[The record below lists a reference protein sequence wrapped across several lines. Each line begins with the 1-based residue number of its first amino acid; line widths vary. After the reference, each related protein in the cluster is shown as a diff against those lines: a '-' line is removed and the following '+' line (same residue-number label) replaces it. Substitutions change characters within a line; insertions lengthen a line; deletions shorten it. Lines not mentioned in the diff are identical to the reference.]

1 MKKYI
6 KYIIVVL
13 VIFVAGIMYSCE
25 GDKETVELVTSSAVT
40 ETEHETEHLTGES
53 IGQVCVHV
61 SGYVNAPGVYM
72 LPEGSRVYEAIEQ
85 AGDFHPDGDEG
96 FLNLA
101 EILYDGQKIVVLSK
115 EEAATAD
122 SSKATDSV
130 KDTESRLV
138 NINTAGKESL
148 MTLPGIG
155 ESRAESIIAYREENG
170 GFQTIEDIM
179 KVSGIKEASFN
190 KLKAYICTE

>member
-6 KYIIVVL
+6 KYVIVVL
-13 VIFVAGIMYSCE
+13 VVFVAGIMYSCE
-25 GDKETVELVTSSAVT
+25 GDKEAVELITSPAVT

-53 IGQVCVHV
+53 TGQVCVHV

-85 AGDFHPDGDEG
+85 AGGFHPDGDEG

-122 SSKATDSV
+122 SSKATDSG

-179 KVSGIKEASFN
+179 KVSGIKEAAFN